1 MNNNIRVLV
10 TGCSGLI
17 GSHLVDILLY
27 NNFEVHG
34 IDNFSYSSK
43 KNLNNAFD
51 NKNFI
56 FYNSDVKNIN
66 KDFKDIKFDFIFH
79 LASMK
84 KPWGGVVKS
93 NLVIDENYFMTREV
107 IEYSIK
113 NKSKLIFTSTS
124 DVYGNSEAFLE
135 NEKITIGPPTNERYS
150 YAMSKLISEQL
161 IFNSISQSNLKS
173 TVIRI
178 FGCVSSRSNPL
189 WSAGHVPLFVYNAL
203 HDKEI
208 LIHGDG
214 EQTRSISHAG
224 DIAEGLFLVIK
235 NFEKTNSEIIN
246 LGTDQQTTVKE
257 VALYILNQIKSK
269 SKINFIERKKIFGDY
284 DEILVRYA
292 NTKKAKDLLNFKIKT
307 NTFKAI
313 DEIIYEYS
321 NKESIHCQLQVKS
334 NLTNEKG

>member
-1 MNNNIRVLV
+1 
-10 TGCSGLI
+10 
-17 GSHLVDILLY
+17 
-27 NNFEVHG
+27 
-34 IDNFSYSSK
+34 
-43 KNLNNAFD
+43 
-51 NKNFI
+51 
-56 FYNSDVKNIN
+56 
-66 KDFKDIKFDFIFH
+66 
-79 LASMK
+79 
-84 KPWGGVVKS
+84 
-93 NLVIDENYFMTREV
+93 MTREV

-189 WSAGHVPLFVYNAL
+189 WSAGHVPLFVYNGL
-203 HDKEI
+203 HNKEI

-224 DIAEGLFLVIK
+224 DIAEGLYQIIK
-235 NFEKTNSEIIN
+235 NFEKTNNEIIN

-284 DEILVRYA
+284 DEIMVRYA

-321 NKESIHCQLQVKS
+321 NKESIHCQL
-334 NLTNEKG
+334 